1 MDKIIPSFSSS
12 LFNGSKDSIGDIV
25 ELGID
30 SLLDDG
36 LFKDIPIVSM
46 LVGVKNTYQNIHDR
60 NLLKQTLTFIK
71 QFNSGTINEEKLNKY
86 KKMLYEDSK
95 KAEKELGRVLIILNS
110 TIDMEKSQMLANLY
124 KSYINEKINWNLFC
138 EFSEII
144 KMLFLSDFNIIRL
157 IYSKQITDTSGIEI
171 YPIDRLSSLGLVN
184 TAMMSIV
191 ISSNANSRSDKYVN
205 LTSIGKKFYE
215 SVINS

>member
-1 MDKIIPSFSSS
+1 MDKIIPSFASS
-12 LFNGSKDSIGDIV
+12 LFDGSKDSIGDIT

-36 LFKDIPIVSM
+36 VFKDLPIVSM

-71 QFNSGTINEEKLNKY
+71 QFNSGSINQEKLNKY
-86 KKMLYEDSK
+86 RDMLNTDSK

-124 KSYINEKINWNLFC
+124 KSYINEKINWNQFC
-138 EFSEII
+138 EFAEII
-144 KMLFLSDFNIIRL
+144 KMLFLNDFNIIDL
-157 IYSKQITDTSGIEI
+157 IYKHQITDTSGIEI
-171 YPIDRLSSLGLVN
+171 YPIDRLTSLGIVN
-184 TAMMSIV
+184 TVMKTIM
-191 ISSNANSRSDKYVN
+191 ISSNTSSKSDKYVN
-205 LTSIGKKFYE
+205 LTTIGQKFYE
-215 SVINS
+215 CVIES

>member
-12 LFNGSKDSIGDIV
+12 LFDGSKDSIGDIV
-25 ELGID
+25 EIGID

-36 LFKDIPIVSM
+36 LFKDIPIVNM

-60 NLLKQTLTFIK
+60 NLLKQTLAFIK
-71 QFNSGTINEEKLNKY
+71 QFNSGTIDQNKLIKY
-86 KKMLYEDSK
+86 KELINSDSK

-110 TIDMEKSQMLANLY
+110 TVDMEKSQMLANLY
-124 KSYINEKINWNLFC
+124 KAYINEKINWNQFC

-144 KMLFLSDFNIIRL
+144 KMLFLNDFNIIKL
-157 IYSKQITDTSGIEI
+157 IYNHQVTDTSGIEI
-171 YPIDRLSSLGLVN
+171 YPIDRLSSLCIVN
-184 TAMMSIV
+184 TAMKSIM
-191 ISSNANSRSDKYVN
+191 ISNSANSRSDKYVN
-205 LTSIGKKFYE
+205 LTSIGEKFYE

>member
-12 LFNGSKDSIGDIV
+12 LFDGSKDSIGDIV
-25 ELGID
+25 EIGID

-36 LFKDIPIVSM
+36 LFKDIPIVNM

-60 NLLKQTLTFIK
+60 NLLKQTLAFIK
-71 QFNSGTINEEKLNKY
+71 QFNSGTIDQNKLIKY
-86 KKMLYEDSK
+86 KELINSDSK

-110 TIDMEKSQMLANLY
+110 TVDMEKSQMLANLY
-124 KSYINEKINWNLFC
+124 KAYINEKINWNQFC

-144 KMLFLSDFNIIRL
+144 KMIFLNDFNIIKL
-157 IYSKQITDTSGIEI
+157 IYNHQVTDTSGIEI
-171 YPIDRLSSLGLVN
+171 YPIDRLSSLGIVN
-184 TAMMSIV
+184 TAMKSIM
-191 ISSNANSRSDKYVN
+191 ISNSANSRSDKYVN
-205 LTSIGKKFYE
+205 LTSIGEKFYE

>member
-12 LFNGSKDSIGDIV
+12 LFDGSKDSIGDIV
-25 ELGID
+25 EIGID

-36 LFKDIPIVSM
+36 LFKDIPIVNM

-60 NLLKQTLTFIK
+60 NLLKQTLAFIK
-71 QFNSGTINEEKLNKY
+71 QFNSGTIDQNKLVKY
-86 KKMLYEDSK
+86 KELINSDSK

-110 TIDMEKSQMLANLY
+110 TVDMEKSQMLANLY
-124 KSYINEKINWNLFC
+124 KAYINEKINWNQFC

-144 KMLFLSDFNIIRL
+144 KMIFLNDFNIIKL
-157 IYSKQITDTSGIEI
+157 IYNHQVTDTSGIEI
-171 YPIDRLSSLGLVN
+171 YPIDRLSSLGIVN
-184 TAMMSIV
+184 TAMKSIM
-191 ISSNANSRSDKYVN
+191 ISNSANSRSDKYVN
-205 LTSIGKKFYE
+205 LTTIGEKFYE

>member
-1 MDKIIPSFSSS
+1 MDKIIPSFASS
-12 LFNGSKDSIGDIV
+12 LFDGSKDSIGDIT

-36 LFKDIPIVSM
+36 VFKDLPIVSM

-71 QFNSGTINEEKLNKY
+71 QFNSGSINQEKLNKY
-86 KKMLYEDSK
+86 RDMLNTDSK

-124 KSYINEKINWNLFC
+124 KSYINEKINWNQFC
-138 EFSEII
+138 EFAEII
-144 KMLFLSDFNIIRL
+144 KMIFLNDFNIIDL
-157 IYSKQITDTSGIEI
+157 IYKHQITDTSGIEI
-171 YPIDRLSSLGLVN
+171 YPIDRLTSLGIVN
-184 TAMMSIV
+184 TVMKTIM
-191 ISSNANSRSDKYVN
+191 ISSNTSSRSDKYVN
-205 LTSIGKKFYE
+205 LTTIGQKFYE
-215 SVINS
+215 CVIES

>member
-1 MDKIIPSFSSS
+1 MDKIIPSFASS
-12 LFNGSKDSIGDIV
+12 LFDGSKDSIGDIT

-36 LFKDIPIVSM
+36 VFKDLPIVSM

-71 QFNSGTINEEKLNKY
+71 QFNSGSINQEKLNKY
-86 KKMLYEDSK
+86 RDMLNTDSK

-124 KSYINEKINWNLFC
+124 KSYINEKINWNQFC
-138 EFSEII
+138 EFAEII
-144 KMLFLSDFNIIRL
+144 KMFFLNDFNIIDL
-157 IYSKQITDTSGIEI
+157 IYKHQITDTSGIEI
-171 YPIDRLSSLGLVN
+171 YPIDRLTSLGIVN
-184 TAMMSIV
+184 TVMKTIM
-191 ISSNANSRSDKYVN
+191 ISSNTSSKSDKYVN
-205 LTSIGKKFYE
+205 LTTIGQKFYE
-215 SVINS
+215 CVIES

>member
-12 LFNGSKDSIGDIV
+12 LFDGSKDSIGDIV
-25 ELGID
+25 EIGID

-36 LFKDIPIVSM
+36 LFKDIPIVNM

-60 NLLKQTLTFIK
+60 NLLKQTLAFIK
-71 QFNSGTINEEKLNKY
+71 QFNSGTIDQNKLIKY
-86 KKMLYEDSK
+86 KELINSDSK

-110 TIDMEKSQMLANLY
+110 TVDMEKSQMLANLY
-124 KSYINEKINWNLFC
+124 KAYINEKIDWNQFC

-144 KMLFLSDFNIIRL
+144 KMLFLNDFNVIKL
-157 IYSKQITDTSGIEI
+157 IYNHQVTDTSGIEI
-171 YPIDRLSSLGLVN
+171 YPIDRLSSLGIVN
-184 TAMMSIV
+184 TAMKSIM
-191 ISSNANSRSDKYVN
+191 ISNSANSRSDKYVN
-205 LTSIGKKFYE
+205 LTTIGEKFYE

>member
-12 LFNGSKDSIGDIV
+12 LFDGSKDSIGDIV

-60 NLLKQTLTFIK
+60 NLLKQTLAFIK
-71 QFNSGTINEEKLNKY
+71 QFNSGTINKEKLNKY
-86 KKMLYEDSK
+86 KEMLNSNPK
-95 KAEKELGRVLIILNS
+95 KAEKELGRVIIILNS
-110 TIDMEKSQMLANLY
+110 TIDIEKSQMLANLY
-124 KSYINEKINWNLFC
+124 KSYINEKIDWNQFC

-144 KMLFLSDFNIIRL
+144 RMLFLTDFNIIRL
-157 IYSKQITDTSGIEI
+157 IYSQQITDTSGIEI

-205 LTSIGKKFYE
+205 LTTIGKKFYE
-215 SVINS
+215 CDVNS